1 MACGKTHNTY
11 VGNSGPRALYERV
24 RGELR
29 KGGRR
34 KYRRERVQ
42 DRGVGIMDD
51 RKIAIMIASDSIG
64 KGAEELGK
72 NLMKSYIYS
81 LTEADVKPETIMFL
95 NRGVYL
101 TTKGSE
107 VLDMIKQLE
116 RDGVEILSCGAC
128 LDYYGLNDDLV
139 VGSVTNMY
147 SNVEIMHDADNTIV
161 IS

>member
-11 VGNSGPRALYERV
+11 VSSVGPQTLYECV
-24 RGELR
+24 RRERR
-29 KGGRR
+29 KAGGRKHR
-34 KYRRERVQ
+34 KERVQ

-51 RKIAIMIASDSIG
+51 RKIAIMIAADSIG

-101 TTKGSE
+101 TTKDIAVGF
-107 VLDMIKQLE
+107 
-116 RDGVEILSCGAC
+116 DGAHPG
-128 LDYYGLNDDLV
+128 G
-139 VGSVTNMY
+139 
-147 SNVEIMHDADNTIV
+147 
-161 IS
+161 

>member
-1 MACGKTHNTY
+1 
-11 VGNSGPRALYERV
+11 
-24 RGELR
+24 
-29 KGGRR
+29 
-34 KYRRERVQ
+34 
-42 DRGVGIMDD
+42 MDD

>member
-1 MACGKTHNTY
+1 
-11 VGNSGPRALYERV
+11 
-24 RGELR
+24 
-29 KGGRR
+29 
-34 KYRRERVQ
+34 
-42 DRGVGIMDD
+42 
-51 RKIAIMIASDSIG
+51 
-64 KGAEELGK
+64 
-72 NLMKSYIYS
+72 
-81 LTEADVKPETIMFL
+81 MFL

-107 VLDMIKQLE
+107 VLDMIEQLE